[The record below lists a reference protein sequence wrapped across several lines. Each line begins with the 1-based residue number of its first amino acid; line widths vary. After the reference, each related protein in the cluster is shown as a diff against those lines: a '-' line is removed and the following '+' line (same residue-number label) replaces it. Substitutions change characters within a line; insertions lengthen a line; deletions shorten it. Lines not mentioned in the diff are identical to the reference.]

1 MPSTVSLAEL
11 GLLWKPM
18 SCEVPCMIVPQAD
31 MDVDSNSAAPTRV
44 KERFI

>member
-1 MPSTVSLAEL
+1 
-11 GLLWKPM
+11 M

-31 MDVDSNSAAPTRV
+31 MDAVSTNAAATRV